1 MHLRYINLSPDYEYE
16 KSEHEFRVR
25 FLSNVQFI
33 NSYFDGLVKKLNI
46 VTSTYTMLAIIL
58 HPSREGCEEWKCAKS
73 LSVYI
78 RYNKEDIA
86 YLNTLTDLFERFEYY
101 LSLYEKGY
109 RIAIASGYNEIP
121 LDALLQIHEQFRKE
135 GYENKWLWK
144 KKMLREDDIYIF
156 FNVRYSSFD
165 LKMNMIV
172 MDRKKSVVKCVG
184 TVFQMTPF
192 YDYFWSSFRKLLV
205 ADDEIVILDFLDHP
219 FMTIDRQKLRNGEIC
234 TTLLNEA
241 AIDSIESW
249 QKEIKDITW

>member
-33 NSYFDGLVKKLNI
+33 NSYLNGLVKKLNI

-58 HPSREGCEEWKCAKS
+58 HPSQEGCEEWKCAKS

-121 LDALLQIHEQFRKE
+121 LDALLQIHEQFRKD

-144 KKMLREDDIYIF
+144 KKLLREDDIYI
-156 FNVRYSSFD
+156 SF
-165 LKMNMIV
+165 LM
-172 MDRKKSVVKCVG
+172 CV
-184 TVFQMTPF
+184 
-192 YDYFWSSFRKLLV
+192 
-205 ADDEIVILDFLDHP
+205 IHP
-219 FMTIDRQKLRNGEIC
+219 ST
-234 TTLLNEA
+234 
-241 AIDSIESW
+241 
-249 QKEIKDITW
+249 

>member
-1 MHLRYINLSPDYEYE
+1 M
-16 KSEHEFRVR
+16 
-25 FLSNVQFI
+25 
-33 NSYFDGLVKKLNI
+33 
-46 VTSTYTMLAIIL
+46 
-58 HPSREGCEEWKCAKS
+58 
-73 LSVYI
+73 
-78 RYNKEDIA
+78 
-86 YLNTLTDLFERFEYY
+86 
-101 LSLYEKGY
+101 
-109 RIAIASGYNEIP
+109 
-121 LDALLQIHEQFRKE
+121 
-135 GYENKWLWK
+135 
-144 KKMLREDDIYIF
+144 REDDIYIF

-172 MDRKKSVVKCVG
+172 TDRKKSVVKCVG

-241 AIDSIESW
+241 AIESMVSW